1 MGQFVSVILLHMTRT
16 ILFVACAA
24 IACAQSAYKKPPE
37 AILKVLNA
45 PATPVANVNPP
56 RTHLLLL
63 EPDRYPP
70 IAEMAE
76 PMLRLAGLRIN
87 PRNNGPRG
95 GISYGKAQIIDLI
108 TLRKTE
114 MGIPAGAK
122 IGTPQWSP
130 DGKTAAMLAHY
141 ADRIEV
147 MVLETATGT
156 LRPLTG
162 VRANAAYGDPLEWMP
177 DGRRLLVRTVVAGRG
192 AAPREAA
199 VPTGPIFRS
208 HSARRRRRPP
218 FKTC

>member
-16 ILFVACAA
+16 ILFFACAA
-24 IACAQSAYKKPPE
+24 ISCAQSAYKKPPE

-45 PATPVANVNPP
+45 PATPLANVNPP
-56 RTHLLLL
+56 QTHLLLL

-70 IAEMAE
+70 IAELAE

-87 PRNNGPRG
+87 PRNNGQRG

-108 TLRKTE
+108 TLRKTG

-130 DGKTAAMLAHY
+130 DGKTAALLAHY

-147 MVLETATGT
+147 MVLETATGLILVDHKCLGGT
-156 LRPLTG
+156 HEEALATAAGYGGQL
-162 VRANAAYGDPLEWMP
+162 AAY
-177 DGRRLLVRTVVAGRG
+177 
-192 AAPREAA
+192 AAALEAA
-199 VPTGPIFRS
+199 TGSIVHERWL
-208 HSARRRRRPP
+208 HLVLQGECVRVG
-218 FKTC
+218 